1 MSGTT
6 GVKSE
11 EIFPAS
17 TLERS
22 DAELI
27 RDCRSGSQS
36 AWDELVARYQR
47 LIFAIPRRAGL
58 SDEQSADVFQ
68 EVFLTLFEK
77 LDAIEQPEKIRSW
90 IVTTAK
96 FKTWAT
102 VRGSKGLYS
111 PESDEEMERE
121 MANLADAAPLADDLL
136 IELEQQHLI
145 RTALKTLEERCQKII
160 AMLYLRVSAAS
171 YSEVAAEV
179 GVGETSISPLRSRCL
194 KKLER
199 LLAR

>member
-1 MSGTT
+1 MSTT
-6 GVKSE
+6 KQE
-11 EIFPAS
+11 KAADTFAAS
-17 TLERS
+17 SLESS

-27 RDCRSGSQS
+27 RDCRAGNQG

-47 LIFAIPRRAGL
+47 LIYAIPRRAGL
-58 SDEQSADVFQ
+58 NDEQSADVFQ

-77 LDAIEQPEKIRSW
+77 LDNIEQPEKIRSW

-102 VRGSKGLYS
+102 VRGSKGMYS
-111 PESDEEMERE
+111 PETDEEMERE
-121 MANLADAAPLADDLL
+121 MANLTDAAPLADEML

-145 RTALKTLEERCQKII
+145 RTAMKMLEERCRII
-160 AMLYLRVSAAS
+160 ISMLYLRASAAS
-171 YSEVAAEV
+171 YSEVASEI

-194 KKLER
+194 KKLEK
-199 LLAR
+199 LLSS